1 MESLSKLEQQFRRLP
16 AANNGDTIREVEPD
30 VSSILA
36 EPDGNPEK
44 PAQSYEVGGIAKL
57 EAAKA
62 VWGRT
67 GKYIFFILGG
77 FSGSSSTLCGLS
89 IDLNNRLGMMMIIL

>member
-1 MESLSKLEQQFRRLP
+1 MTANLASAPSANMESLSKLKQQFRRLP
-16 AANNGDTIREVEPD
+16 AANNGDTIREIEPD

-36 EPDGNPEK
+36 GPNGSPEK

-57 EAAKA
+57 DAAQA

-67 GKYIFFILGG
+67 GKYFLYFGWVFWI
-77 FSGSSSTLCGLS
+77 
-89 IDLNNRLGMMMIIL
+89 